1 LNGKKTK
8 QEAKKIQLE
17 ILKDTHLANDVIRK
31 AQDLGKVD
39 DYWRDRELN
48 FEHSSSTVG
57 RFIEALSYKAT
68 PGNLTKDITGNKTN
82 SMLTGASFTSK
93 MIISPII
100 SSPVD
105 VYILVKESE
114 KIYKKEPSNL
124 SMKLQPIVNDLQNQL
139 VEDYQES
146 MIQKYILL
154 ILFNGF
160 NLILS
165 AKL

>member
-1 LNGKKTK
+1 
-8 QEAKKIQLE
+8 
-17 ILKDTHLANDVIRK
+17 
-31 AQDLGKVD
+31 
-39 DYWRDRELN
+39 
-48 FEHSSSTVG
+48 
-57 RFIEALSYKAT
+57 
-68 PGNLTKDITGNKTN
+68 
-82 SMLTGASFTSK
+82 LTGASFTSK